1 MDPGMWAVMGWL
13 SAFFFYFMMEKW
25 QKKSHSWKD
34 RCLEVARKCERDH
47 GGGKTRRHRGRKRR
61 KPRVV
66 EVDMADE
73 FQKMMLDSVAA
84 LTPEERAEMQERM
97 TALQEELN
105 KGTSA
110 DPPRNLGDEFA
121 DAMADSVAVRCACG
135 MTLTH
140 MGLRES
146 KGVCMKCGTRH
157 RRENDDGGA

>member
-1 MDPGMWAVMGWL
+1 MSEPDLLHLLLGMMLGSYPG
-13 SAFFFYFMMEKW
+13 FYAGTYF
-25 QKKSHSWKD
+25 
-34 RCLEVARKCERDH
+34 RRRLE
-47 GGGKTRRHRGRKRR
+47 GRKRKPKR
-61 KPRVV
+61 KRMPRIV

-73 FQKMMLDSVAA
+73 FQKMMLEGVAK

-97 TALQEELN
+97 TALQGALTEA
-105 KGTSA
+105 TSD

-135 MTLTH
+135 LTLTH

-157 RRENDDGGA
+157 RREDTDGAA